1 MKRSDKFKM
10 KKIKRKFQN
19 EFHQRKV
26 SKRKNLFQ
34 NSLQQKMI

>member
-1 MKRSDKFKM
+1 MSMKRSDKFKM

-19 EFHQRKV
+19 EFHQRK
-26 SKRKNLFQ
+26 NLFQ